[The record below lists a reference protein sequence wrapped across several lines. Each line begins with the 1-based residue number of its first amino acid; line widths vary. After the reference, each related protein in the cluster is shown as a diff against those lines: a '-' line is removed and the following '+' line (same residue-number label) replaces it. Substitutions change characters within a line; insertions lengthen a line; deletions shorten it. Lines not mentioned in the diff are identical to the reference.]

1 VDIHV
6 GLAVVVLQ
14 YGVDAADLHASAAWG
29 AGIIDVPR
37 TWNVFGKLVVFVCHR
52 IGVVCTEVDYRDRLE
67 VTISSSITENLSS
80 VLRLEARVSAPR

>member
-1 VDIHV
+1 MLLAVAADGVLWADGSRFLRGGCLFRRGRLLVDIHV

-29 AGIIDVPR
+29 ARIIDVPR

-52 IGVVCTEVDYRDRLE
+52 IGVVC
-67 VTISSSITENLSS
+67 N
-80 VLRLEARVSAPR
+80 